1 MYFLSYTN
9 LKRITRFIYG
19 VINLTNSQKCAKRWE
34 FLWYGG
40 LLYNLYVFNT
50 WQDWV
55 PLQAV
60 QSDVQCRM
68 NAKLEVWKLMDNYFC
83 NIFFRSAPSSPDI
96 SPQSSPRPHRPSSD
110 RLSILTKLVKKGEKK
125 GLFVEK
131 MPVRI
136 YQVSHNYSSWIRC

>member
-1 MYFLSYTN
+1 MYFLSYAN

-19 VINLTNSQKCAKRWE
+19 VINLTNSQKCAKRWVFSDMEDCCIIYKYLIYDRTE
-34 FLWYGG
+34 FPYKLCNQM
-40 LLYNLYVFNT
+40 YNAGWMLNLKYRNWWT
-50 WQDWV
+50 I
-55 PLQAV
+55 
-60 QSDVQCRM
+60 
-68 NAKLEVWKLMDNYFC
+68 Y